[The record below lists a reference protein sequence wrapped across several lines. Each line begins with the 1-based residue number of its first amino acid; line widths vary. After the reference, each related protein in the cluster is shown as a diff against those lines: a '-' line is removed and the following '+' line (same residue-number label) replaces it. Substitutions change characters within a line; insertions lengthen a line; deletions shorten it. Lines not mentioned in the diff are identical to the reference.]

1 MNLTNDPIPQLIKR
15 LAVPASV
22 GFFFNTMYNVVDTY
36 FAGLL
41 SVDALAALSVSFP
54 VFFILI
60 AVSAGISQGATALV
74 SNALGADD
82 LEGARDMATQS
93 VIFSLSMGVI
103 LMIAGFLSF
112 PFLFGLL
119 GAEGEYLDITLTYMN
134 CILAGTLF
142 FIGQSILN
150 ATLNAQGDTK
160 SYRNLLII
168 GFVLNLILD
177 PWFMYGGIGLP
188 AMGIRGIAL
197 ATVLIQAL
205 GCFYLAWRI
214 AYSKLKYPLT
224 LQRWKPNFSAWGQ
237 LARQGIPAS
246 INMMTV
252 AAGIFVITWFIS
264 FFSKEGVAAYGIAT
278 RIEQIIL
285 LPTIGLNIAV
295 LTLTGQNNGAGRM
308 DRIMEM
314 RKVAMNAGL
323 MMMIT
328 GGVALYFAAPM
339 MMRFFTDNEQVSSIG
354 AEYLRIASFTL
365 CSYVILF
372 QTVFML
378 QGLKKPMI
386 ALWIGLYR
394 QIIAPCAV
402 FYLLAF
408 LLDWKLQGIWWGIF
422 GVTWSAAIFT
432 LFYGHRILSRMSEAS
447 VQHSKN

>member
-1 MNLTNDPIPQLIKR
+1 MNLTQDPVPVLIKR
-15 LAVPASV
+15 LAVPASI

-60 AVSAGISQGATALV
+60 AVSAGISQGATALI
-74 SNALGADD
+74 SNALGSDD
-82 LEGARDMATQS
+82 CENARDMATQS
-93 VIFSLSMGVI
+93 VMFSLGMGVI
-103 LMIAGFLSF
+103 LMVIGFLTF
-112 PFLFGLL
+112 PFLFGVL
-119 GAEGEYLDITLTYMN
+119 GAKGDYLKITLTYMN
-134 CILAGTLF
+134 GILIGTLF

-160 SYRNLLII
+160 SYRNVLIT
-168 GFVLNLILD
+168 GFILNLIMD
-177 PWFMYGGIGLP
+177 PWFMYGGMGLP
-188 AMGIRGIAL
+188 AMGIQGIAL
-197 ATVLIQAL
+197 ATVVIQAL
-205 GCFYLAWRI
+205 GCVYLAWKVSL
-214 AYSKLKYPLT
+214 SKLKYPMLAR
-224 LQRWKPNFSAWGQ
+224 RWKPNLTAWSQ
-237 LARQGIPAS
+237 LAKQGFPAS

-295 LTLTGQNNGAGRM
+295 LTLTGQNNGAGRL
-308 DRIMEM
+308 DRIIEI
-314 RKVAMNAGL
+314 RQVAMKIGLIMMAAGGL
-323 MMMIT
+323 
-328 GGVALYFAAPM
+328 ALFFAAQKM
-339 MMRFFTDNEQVSSIG
+339 MNFFTDDPLVASIG

-394 QIIAPCAV
+394 QIVAPCIV

-408 LLDWKLQGIWWGIF
+408 GLDWKLQGIWWGIF
-422 GVTWSAAIFT
+422 GVTWSAALFT
-432 LFYGHRILSRMSEAS
+432 LYFGNRILSRIKFNS
-447 VQHSKN
+447 VQKTGN

>member
-1 MNLTNDPIPQLIKR
+1 MNLTKDPIPQLIQK

-41 SVDALAALSVSFP
+41 SVDALAALSLSFP

-82 LEGARDMATQS
+82 LESARDMATQS
-93 VIFSLSMGVI
+93 VIFSLGMGI
-103 LMIAGFLSF
+103 LLMIGGFLTF
-112 PFLFGLL
+112 PFLFGVL
-119 GAEGEYLDITLTYMN
+119 GAEGEYLKITLTYMN

-160 SYRNLLII
+160 SYRNILIT

-177 PWFMYGGIGLP
+177 PWFMYGGMGLP

-197 ATVLIQAL
+197 ATVLIQAI
-205 GCFYLAWRI
+205 GCVYLAWKVSI
-214 AYSKLKYPLT
+214 SKLKYPRFGS
-224 LQRWKPNFSAWGQ
+224 RWKPDFHTWGQ
-237 LARQGIPAS
+237 LAKQGFPAS

-295 LTLTGQNNGAGRM
+295 LTLTGQNNGAGHI
-308 DRIMEM
+308 DRILEM
-314 RKVAMNAGL
+314 RKVAMKVGL
-323 MMMIT
+323 VMMVS
-328 GGVALYFAAPM
+328 GGVVLYFTASWM
-339 MMRFFTDNEQVSSIG
+339 MKFFTDNNEVVIIG
-354 AEYLRIASFTL
+354 TEYLRIASFTL

-394 QIIAPCAV
+394 QIIAPCAA
-402 FYLLAF
+402 FYFLAF
-408 LLDWKLQGIWWGIF
+408 VLDWKLYGIWWGIF

-432 LFYGHRILSRMSEAS
+432 LFYGNFVLNQLTNKAIQNSDI
-447 VQHSKN
+447 

>member
-1 MNLTNDPIPQLIKR
+1 MNLTQDPIPLLIKR

-60 AVSAGISQGATALV
+60 AVSAGISQGATALI
-74 SNALGADD
+74 SNALGEENIEEAK
-82 LEGARDMATQS
+82 DMATQS
-93 VIFSLSMGVI
+93 VMFSLGIGVI
-103 LMIAGFLSF
+103 LMAAGFITF
-112 PFLFGLL
+112 PFLFRVL
-119 GAEGEYLDITLTYMN
+119 GAEGEYLKITLTYMN
-134 CILAGTLF
+134 GILTGTLF

-150 ATLNAQGDTK
+150 ATLNAQGDTA
-160 SYRNLLII
+160 SYRNVLIL
-168 GFVLNLILD
+168 GFILNLILD
-177 PWFMYGGIGLP
+177 PWFMYGGMGLP

-205 GCFYLAWRI
+205 GCVYLAWRVSI
-214 AYSKLKYPLT
+214 SKLNYPMIFE
-224 LQRWKPNFSAWGQ
+224 RWKPNLKAWGQ
-237 LARQGIPAS
+237 LAKQGIPAS
-246 INMMTV
+246 VNMMTV

-295 LTLTGQNNGAGRM
+295 LTLTGQNNGAGRL
-308 DRIMEM
+308 DRIKEM
-314 RKVAMNAGL
+314 RVFAMKAGL
-323 MMMIT
+323 VMMIS
-328 GGVALYFAAPM
+328 GGLLLFFAAPM
-339 MMRFFTDNEQVSSIG
+339 MMKFFTDNVEVVSIG
-354 AEYLRIASFTL
+354 KEYLRIASFTL

-394 QIIAPCAV
+394 QIVAPCVV

-408 LLDWKLQGIWWGIF
+408 GLDWKLQGIWWGIF
-422 GVTWSAAIFT
+422 IVTWSAALFT
-432 LFYGHRILSRMSEAS
+432 LYYGNRILNRVKYDS
-447 VQHSKN
+447 VQK